1 MRKIKDSI
9 VQFIII
15 LSSLISVGVLI
26 AILGFVFGKG
36 LGQINKE
43 FFVNEYNSSSYYL
56 SFNAENIESNVNE
69 DKLLDSKYK
78 EGMYHIIEEPIYIEN
93 IGGAVGIIENTRA
106 KKTEV
111 VITYV
116 EKKSPM
122 NQAVDRTGK
131 SIGIKEGFLLNRING
146 EKVEDKS
153 LEEIVNLLEEANGK
167 IELKVVSVGGG
178 VFPNIVTTIYMI
190 LLSLGIAAPIGIL
203 AAIFLVEY
211 AKPGKLVNIIRFATE
226 SLSGIPSIIFGLFGM
241 AFFVV
246 FLKFS
251 LSILS
256 GALTLSI
263 ILLPTIIRSTEEALK
278 AVPDSYR
285 EASYGVGASKL
296 QTIRKI
302 IVPSAM
308 PGILVAVILSIG
320 RIIGESA
327 ALLLTAGTV
336 AKIPNSLFSS
346 GSTLTVQAY
355 YLAKEE
361 GNIEMACAIGIV
373 VILLVVVL
381 NIIAKLI
388 TRLFNRANY

>member
-1 MRKIKDSI
+1 MRKIKDTI

-15 LSSLISVGVLI
+15 LSSIISVGILV
-26 AILGFVFGKG
+26 AILTFVFGKG
-36 LGQINKE
+36 LGQISKD

-56 SFNAENIESNVNE
+56 SFNGENTESNVGE
-69 DKLLDSKYK
+69 DKLLGPKYT
-78 EGMYHIIEEPIYIEN
+78 EGDYNIIEEPIYVRN

-106 KKTEV
+106 KNTGLM
-111 VITYV
+111 ITYV

-122 NQAVDRTGK
+122 NKAVDRTGK
-131 SIGIKEGFLLNRING
+131 SMSIKEGFLLDRING
-146 EKVEDKS
+146 EKMQDKS
-153 LEEIVNLLEEANGK
+153 LEEIVSLLEETSGK

-178 VFPNIVTTIYMI
+178 VFPNIVTTLYMI

-211 AKPGKLVNIIRFATE
+211 AKPGKLVNLIRFATE

-278 AVPDSYR
+278 AVPNAYR

-336 AKIPNSLFSS
+336 AKIPDSLFSS

-388 TRLFNRANY
+388 TRLFNKANY

>member
-1 MRKIKDSI
+1 MRKVKDNI
-9 VQFIII
+9 ARFLII
-15 LSSLISVGVLI
+15 LSSVISVGILV
-26 AILGFVFGKG
+26 AILGFIFINGI
-36 LGQINKE
+36 GQISKQ
-43 FFVNEYNSSSYYL
+43 FFINNYNSSSYYL
-56 SFNAENIESNVNE
+56 SFNAENTESNITEVE
-69 DKLLDSKYK
+69 LLDSKYNK
-78 EGMYHIIEEPIYIEN
+78 EIYDMKETPVYIEN
-93 IGGAVGIIENTRA
+93 IGGAVSIVENT
-106 KKTEV
+106 KTKNRDFI
-111 VITYV
+111 ITYV
-116 EKKSPM
+116 ENSSPM
-122 NQAVDRTGK
+122 AGAVDRTGK
-131 SIGIKEGFLLNRING
+131 AIGIIEGYKIDRING
-146 EKVEDKS
+146 EKVKDKS
-153 LEEIVNLLEEANGK
+153 LEEVTSLLEEASGK
-167 IELKVVSVGGG
+167 VELKVVSAGGG
-178 VFPNIVTTIYMI
+178 VFSNIVTTIYMI
-190 LLSLGIAAPIGIL
+190 VLSLGIAAPIGIL

-211 AKPGKLVNIIRFATE
+211 AKPGKIVNLIRFATE

-246 FLKFS
+246 FLKFN
-251 LSILS
+251 LSIIS
-256 GALTLSI
+256 GALTISI

-278 AVPDSYR
+278 AVPDAYR

-296 QTIRKI
+296 QTITKI
-302 IVPSAM
+302 IIPSAM

-336 AKIPNSLFSS
+336 AKIPDSLFSS